1 MTTTEPSSNLPDSG
15 SLSEEEL
22 AEIERKFD
30 PETAFRPVFGKLA
43 ALISV
48 ALVCMALYHW
58 WASGFGTMRELV
70 HRGIHLSFVLSLV
83 FLLFSVQRKNPGAQ
97 TDADIPRAQLFGV
110 QIRYVVW
117 AAIALVAASV
127 IGVKPVLIA
136 ITIVAAWALLRNHFY
151 KFYEKFSLG
160 GVPVVDIVLA
170 ILAVVA
176 SMYLPLLPSELVAE
190 RVGNPGQFEVFMGTA
205 LLLLTLETARR
216 AVGPTLPIIALI
228 FILFAYFGPYAPG
241 ALKHGGSSW
250 LGIINHLY
258 MTNQGIYGIAIG
270 VMAQYV
276 FLFILFGVLATR
288 IGLGQLFIDMAMVL
302 AGRYAGG
309 PAKVAIFSSA
319 FMGTISGSSIANTV
333 TTGALTIPAMK
344 RIGYPSHFSGA
355 VEATSSTGGQ
365 ITPPILG
372 AAAFIMVEYL
382 EIPLRDVLAAA
393 LFPALLHYFGIFI
406 MVHLEAR
413 KLGLR
418 GLNKDE
424 MPNAVLV
431 LKQHW
436 LSIIPLIILVYLI
449 LSGKTPDYAAVFG
462 IAACVVVGVL
472 NPVNRLTFRD
482 LWNALVSGSKNTL
495 AVGAAAATV
504 GVVVGVVTL
513 TGVGFR
519 LGYVVVQTATEL
531 GDTVAAIWPLSMFSV
546 SQWALF
552 FSLVLIAISCIIMG
566 AGIPTTATYIILVAV
581 AAPALAA
588 LQVEPLVAHFFVFYY
603 GVLADITP
611 PVALAAYAAAGI
623 AGSNPFRT
631 GNTAFRLGI
640 AKALV
645 PFVFVY
651 SPALL
656 LVTDGFTWGAFTIT
670 LIGAM
675 AGISMIGCAFAGYL
689 FTAMSQWQRWW
700 TGLVSLFFIAP
711 GIKTMLIGFVLIM
724 PVLFLQWKGRSM
736 DYPAKHSGT
745 GSA

>member
-1 MTTTEPSSNLPDSG
+1 MSSDTTPELTPEQ
-15 SLSEEEL
+15 L

-30 PETAFRPVFGKLA
+30 PETAFRTTGKKLGFFIA
-43 ALISV
+43 G
-48 ALVCMALYHW
+48 ALVAMSVYHFY
-58 WASGFGTMRELV
+58 ASGFGLIREIL
-70 HRGIHLSFVLSLV
+70 HRGIHISFVLGLV
-83 FLLFSVQRKNPGAQ
+83 FLLFGVRRTHSGLA
-97 TDADIPRAQLFGV
+97 PRAWYRF
-110 QIRYVVW
+110 
-117 AAIALVAASV
+117 
-127 IGVKPVLIA
+127 
-136 ITIVAAWALLRNHFY
+136 
-151 KFYEKFSLG
+151 E
-160 GVPVVDIVLA
+160 GVPLIDMLFAVLA
-170 ILAVVA
+170 VGAA
-176 SMYLPLLPSELVAE
+176 MYLPLLPPEALAQ
-190 RVGNPGQFEVFMGTA
+190 RVGNPSPIDIFMGTA
-205 LLLLTLETARR
+205 LLLLTLEATRR
-216 AVGPTLPIIALI
+216 SVGPTLPIIGIL
-228 FILFAYFGPYAPG
+228 FIAFAYFGQVMPG

-288 IGLGQLFIDMAMVL
+288 IGLGQLFIDFAMVI
-302 AGRYAGG
+302 AGRYSGG

-344 RIGYPSHFSGA
+344 RVGYPPHFSGA
-355 VEATSSTGGQ
+355 VEATASTGGQ
-365 ITPPILG
+365 ITPPIMG

-382 EIPLRDVLAAA
+382 EIPLKDVLAAA

-406 MVHLEAR
+406 MVHLEAK

-418 GLNKDE
+418 GLRAEELPK
-424 MPNAVLV
+424 MGVV
-431 LKQHW
+431 LKDHW
-436 LSIIPLIILVYLI
+436 LSLIPLIILVYLI
-449 LSGKTPDYAAVFG
+449 LSGRTPDFAAVYG
-462 IAACVVVGVL
+462 IIACVVVGFL
-472 NPVNRLTFRD
+472 NPTHRLSIKD
-482 LWNALVSGSKNTL
+482 LWDSLAAGAKNTL

-519 LGYVVVQTATEL
+519 LGFVVIQTATDI
-531 GDTVAAIWPLSMFSV
+531 GTMLSSLPVLSYFSV
-546 SQWALF
+546 TQWALF
-552 FSLVLIAISCIIMG
+552 TSLILIAIACIIMG

-581 AAPALAA
+581 AAPALAQ

-623 AGSNPFRT
+623 AGSNPFKT

-656 LVTDGFTWGAFTIT
+656 LVANGFTWWAFTVT
-670 LIGAM
+670 LAGAM
-675 AGISMIGCAFAGYL
+675 MGIASLGIAFSGYCL
-689 FTAMSQWQRWW
+689 ATLNTWERWW
-700 TGLVSLFFIAP
+700 VALVSFLFIAP
-711 GIKTMLIGFVLIM
+711 GLATMGVGIVLMLPIAISQLKRRNRAT
-724 PVLFLQWKGRSM
+724 PV
-736 DYPAKHSGT
+736 A
-745 GSA
+745 

>member
-1 MTTTEPSSNLPDSG
+1 MNSDATPELTPEK
-15 SLSEEEL
+15 L
-22 AEIERKFD
+22 AEIEREFD
-30 PETAFRPVFGKLA
+30 PETAFRPTGKTLGFVIA
-43 ALISV
+43 AILVSMSV
-48 ALVCMALYHW
+48 YHFY
-58 WASGFGTMRELV
+58 ASGFGLVRELV
-70 HRGIHLSFVLSLV
+70 HRGIHLSFVLGLV
-83 FLLFSVQRKNPGAQ
+83 FLLFGVRKNDTLP
-97 TDADIPRAQLFGV
+97 P
-110 QIRYVVW
+110 
-117 AAIALVAASV
+117 
-127 IGVKPVLIA
+127 K
-136 ITIVAAWALLRNHFY
+136 AWYRFD
-151 KFYEKFSLG
+151 
-160 GVPVVDIVLA
+160 GVPLIDIVLVV
-170 ILAVVA
+170 LAVGA
-176 SMYLPLLPSELVAE
+176 AMYLPLLPAAALAQ
-190 RVGNPGQFEVFMGTA
+190 RVGNPSPSDIFMGSA
-205 LLLLTLETARR
+205 LLLLTLEATRR
-216 AVGPTLPIIALI
+216 SVGPTLPIIGLI
-228 FILFAYFGPYAPG
+228 FIGFAYFGPWMPG

-250 LGIINHLY
+250 LVIINHLY

-288 IGLGQLFIDMAMVL
+288 IGLGQLFIDMAMVI
-302 AGRYAGG
+302 AGRYSGG

-344 RIGYPSHFSGA
+344 RVGYPAHFAGA
-355 VEATSSTGGQ
+355 VEATASTGGQ

-406 MVHLEAR
+406 MVHLEAK

-418 GLNKDE
+418 GLRAEELPKLG
-424 MPNAVLV
+424 VV
-431 LKQHW
+431 LKDHW
-436 LSIIPLIILVYLI
+436 LSLIPLVILVYLI
-449 LSGKTPDYAAVFG
+449 LSGKTPDYAAVYG
-462 IAACVVVGVL
+462 IIACVVVGFL
-472 NPVNRLTFRD
+472 NPTHRLNIKD
-482 LWNALVSGSKNTL
+482 LWDSLAAGAKNTL

-519 LGYVVVQTATEL
+519 LGYVVVQTATDIGTFLSALPIL
-531 GDTVAAIWPLSMFSV
+531 GYFTVA
-546 SQWALF
+546 QWALF
-552 FSLVLIAISCIIMG
+552 TSLVLIAISCIIMG

-581 AAPALAA
+581 AAPALAV
-588 LQVEPLVAHFFVFYY
+588 LEVEPLVAHFFVFYY

-623 AGSNPFRT
+623 AGSNPFKT

-656 LVTDGFTWGAFTIT
+656 LVADGFTWWLFTIT

-675 AGISMIGCAFAGYL
+675 LGIASLGVAFSGYL
-689 FTAMSQWQRWW
+689 LAPLKKWERWW
-700 TGLVSLFFIAP
+700 VALVSFLFIAP
-711 GIKTMLIGFVLIM
+711 GVFTMAVGLVLMI
-724 PVLFLQWKGRSM
+724 PIAVLQFKRAPG
-736 DYPAKHSGT
+736 
-745 GSA
+745 

>member
-1 MTTTEPSSNLPDSG
+1 MPADTIPE
-15 SLSEEEL
+15 LSAKQL
-22 AEIERKFD
+22 AEIERKYD
-30 PETAFRPVFGKLA
+30 PETAFRATGKILGFWISA
-43 ALISV
+43 ALVAMSV
-48 ALVCMALYHW
+48 YHFY
-58 WASGFGTMRELV
+58 ASGFGLVRELV
-70 HRGIHLSFVLSLV
+70 HRGIHLSFVLGLV
-83 FLLFSVQRKNPGAQ
+83 FLLFGLRKSNNNMQ
-97 TDADIPRAQLFGV
+97 SK
-110 QIRYVVW
+110 VW
-117 AAIALVAASV
+117 Y
-127 IGVKPVLIA
+127 
-136 ITIVAAWALLRNHFY
+136 RFD
-151 KFYEKFSLG
+151 
-160 GVPVVDIVLA
+160 GVPLADMMMAVLA
-170 ILAVVA
+170 ITAA
-176 SMYLPLLPSELVAE
+176 MYLPLLPATALAQ
-190 RVGNPGQFEVFMGTA
+190 RVGNPSSLDIFMGTA
-205 LLLLTLETARR
+205 LLFLTLEATRR
-216 AVGPTLPIIALI
+216 SVGPTLPIIGLL
-228 FILFAYFGPYAPG
+228 FIAFAYFGPWMPG

-288 IGLGQLFIDMAMVL
+288 IGLGQLFIDLAMVI
-302 AGRYAGG
+302 AGRYSGG

-344 RIGYPSHFSGA
+344 KVGYPAHFSGA

-406 MVHLEAR
+406 MVHLEAK

-418 GLNKDE
+418 GLQEDE
-424 MPNAVLV
+424 LPKVSVV
-431 LKQHW
+431 LKDHW
-436 LSIIPLIILVYLI
+436 LSLIPLIILVYLI
-449 LSGKTPDYAAVFG
+449 LSGKTPDFAAVYG
-462 IAACVVVGVL
+462 IIACVVVGFL
-472 NPVNRLTFRD
+472 NPTHRLNFKD
-482 LWNALVSGSKNTL
+482 LWDSLASGAKNTL

-519 LGYVVVQTATEL
+519 LGYVVVQTATDIGTFFSSLPVL
-531 GDTVAAIWPLSMFSV
+531 GYFTVT
-546 SQWALF
+546 QWALF
-552 FSLVLIAISCIIMG
+552 TSLILIAIACVIMG
-566 AGIPTTATYIILVAV
+566 AGIPTTATYILLVAV
-581 AAPALAA
+581 AAPALAQ

-623 AGSNPFRT
+623 AGSNPFKT

-656 LVTDGFTWGAFTIT
+656 LVADGFTWWLFTIT

-675 AGISMIGCAFAGYL
+675 LGIASLGVAFSGFL
-689 FTAMSQWQRWW
+689 IVPLKKWERWW
-700 TGLVSLFFIAP
+700 VSVVSFLFIAP
-711 GIKTMLIGFVLIM
+711 GLITMTLGMILIIPIIGLQMKRKKLLQREGISQAGF
-724 PVLFLQWKGRSM
+724 G
-736 DYPAKHSGT
+736 HS
-745 GSA
+745 AD

>member
-1 MTTTEPSSNLPDSG
+1 MPADTIPE
-15 SLSEEEL
+15 LSAEQL
-22 AEIERKFD
+22 AEIERKYD
-30 PETAFRPVFGKLA
+30 SETAFRATGKILGFWISA
-43 ALISV
+43 ALVAMSV
-48 ALVCMALYHW
+48 YHFY
-58 WASGFGTMRELV
+58 ASGFGLVRELV
-70 HRGIHLSFVLSLV
+70 HRGIHLSFVLGLV
-83 FLLFSVQRKNPGAQ
+83 FLLFGLRKSNNNMQ
-97 TDADIPRAQLFGV
+97 SK
-110 QIRYVVW
+110 VW
-117 AAIALVAASV
+117 Y
-127 IGVKPVLIA
+127 
-136 ITIVAAWALLRNHFY
+136 RFD
-151 KFYEKFSLG
+151 
-160 GVPVVDIVLA
+160 GVPLADMIMAVLA
-170 ILAVVA
+170 ITAA
-176 SMYLPLLPSELVAE
+176 MYLPLLPATALAQ
-190 RVGNPGQFEVFMGTA
+190 RVGNPSSLDIFMGTA
-205 LLLLTLETARR
+205 LLFLTLEATRR
-216 AVGPTLPIIALI
+216 SVGPTLPIIGLL
-228 FILFAYFGPYAPG
+228 FIAFAYFGPWMPG

-288 IGLGQLFIDMAMVL
+288 IGLGQLFIDLAMVI
-302 AGRYAGG
+302 AGRYSGG

-344 RIGYPSHFSGA
+344 KVGYPAHFSGA

-406 MVHLEAR
+406 MVHLEAK

-418 GLNKDE
+418 GLQEDE
-424 MPNAVLV
+424 LPKVSVVLND
-431 LKQHW
+431 HW
-436 LSIIPLIILVYLI
+436 LSLIPLIILVYLI
-449 LSGKTPDYAAVFG
+449 LSGKTPDFAAVYG
-462 IAACVVVGVL
+462 IIACVVVGFL
-472 NPVNRLTFRD
+472 NPTHRLNFKD
-482 LWNALVSGSKNTL
+482 LWDSLASGAKNTL

-519 LGYVVVQTATEL
+519 LGYVVVQTATDIGTFFSSLPVL
-531 GDTVAAIWPLSMFSV
+531 GYFTVT
-546 SQWALF
+546 QWALF
-552 FSLVLIAISCIIMG
+552 TSLILIAIACVIMG

-581 AAPALAA
+581 AAPALAQ

-623 AGSNPFRT
+623 AGSNPFKT

-656 LVTDGFTWGAFTIT
+656 LVADGFTWWLFTVT

-675 AGISMIGCAFAGYL
+675 LGIASLGVAFSGFL
-689 FTAMSQWQRWW
+689 IVPLKKWERWW
-700 TGLVSLFFIAP
+700 VSVVSFLFIAP
-711 GIKTMLIGFVLIM
+711 GLITMTLGMILIIPIIGLQMKRKKLLQREGISQAGF
-724 PVLFLQWKGRSM
+724 G
-736 DYPAKHSGT
+736 HS
-745 GSA
+745 AD

>member
-1 MTTTEPSSNLPDSG
+1 MADPD
-15 SLSEEEL
+15 LTAEEL
-22 AEIERKFD
+22 HEIERKYD
-30 PETAFRPVFGKLA
+30 PELAFRPTGRGIAILV
-43 ALISV
+43 SV
-48 ALVCMALYHW
+48 CLVAMSAYHFY
-58 WASGFGTMRELV
+58 ASGFGLVREVL
-70 HRGIHLSFVLSLV
+70 HRGIHLSFVLGLV
-83 FLLFSVQRKNPGAQ
+83 FLLFSWRRSTSTALPAS
-97 TDADIPRAQLFGV
+97 TWYRISGV
-110 QIRYVVW
+110 PLLDLVF
-117 AAIALVAASV
+117 AIMAVAA
-127 IGVKPVLIA
+127 A
-136 ITIVAAWALLRNHFY
+136 
-151 KFYEKFSLG
+151 
-160 GVPVVDIVLA
+160 
-170 ILAVVA
+170 
-176 SMYLPLLPSELVAE
+176 MYLPLLPPAALSV
-190 RVGNPGQFEVFMGTA
+190 RVGNPSELDVLMGTA
-205 LLLLTLETARR
+205 LFVLTLEATRR
-216 AVGPTLPIIALI
+216 SVGPTLPIIALV
-228 FILFAYFGPYAPG
+228 FVAFAIFGPYAPG
-241 ALKHGGSSW
+241 ALKHGGASW
-250 LGIINHLY
+250 EGLINHLY

-288 IGLGQLFIDMAMVL
+288 IGLGQLFIDLAMVI

-344 RIGYPSHFSGA
+344 RVGYPAHFAGA

-382 EIPLRDVLAAA
+382 EIPLRDILAAA
-393 LFPALLHYFGIFI
+393 LFPAMLHYFGIFI

-418 GLNKDE
+418 GLRADE
-424 MPNAVLV
+424 LPNAGLV
-431 LKQHW
+431 LRQHW
-436 LSIIPLIILVYLI
+436 LSIIPLGILVYLI
-449 LSGKTPDYAAVFG
+449 LSGKTPDFAAVYG
-462 IAACVVVGVL
+462 IIACVVVGIL
-472 NPVNRLTFRD
+472 NPVNRLTLRD
-482 LWNALVSGSKNTL
+482 LWQALADGARNTL

-519 LGYVVVQTATEL
+519 LGYVVVQTATDM
-531 GDTVAAIWPLSMFSV
+531 GAMLSEMWLLSYFSLQ
-546 SQWALF
+546 QWALF
-552 FSLVLIAISCIIMG
+552 VSLILIAVSCIIMG

-581 AAPALAA
+581 AAPALAQ

-656 LVTDGFTWGAFTIT
+656 LVTDGFTWSAFSIT

-675 AGISMIGCAFAGYL
+675 LGIGGLGAAFSGYL
-689 FTAMSQWQRWW
+689 LAPMRGWERWAV
-700 TGLVSLFFIAP
+700 GLTSLLFIAP
-711 GIKTMLIGFVLIM
+711 GLMTMAIGLLLWSPILV
-724 PVLFLQWKGRSM
+724 LQWRKARL
-736 DYPAKHSGT
+736 
-745 GSA
+745 SAALPE

>member
-1 MTTTEPSSNLPDSG
+1 MAADLQADTTPAMTPEQ
-15 SLSEEEL
+15 L
-22 AEIERKFD
+22 AEIEREFD
-30 PETAFRPVFGKLA
+30 PETAFRPTGKNLGFLIA
-43 ALISV
+43 AILVSMSV
-48 ALVCMALYHW
+48 YHFY
-58 WASGFGTMRELV
+58 ASGFGLIRELV
-70 HRGIHLSFVLSLV
+70 HRGIHLSFVLGLV
-83 FLLFSVQRKNPGAQ
+83 FLLFGLRKSGNE
-97 TDADIPRAQLFGV
+97 
-110 QIRYVVW
+110 
-117 AAIALVAASV
+117 VAP
-127 IGVKPVLIA
+127 K
-136 ITIVAAWALLRNHFY
+136 AWYRFD
-151 KFYEKFSLG
+151 
-160 GVPVVDIVLA
+160 GVPLIDVALA
-170 ILAVVA
+170 ILAVA
-176 SMYLPLLPSELVAE
+176 AAMYLPLLPPEALAQ
-190 RVGNPGQFEVFMGTA
+190 RVGNPSPSDIFMGSC
-205 LLLLTLETARR
+205 LLILTLEATRR
-216 AVGPTLPIIALI
+216 SIGPTLPIIGLL
-228 FILFAYFGPYAPG
+228 FIGFAYFGPWMPG

-270 VMAQYV
+270 VMAKYV

-288 IGLGQLFIDMAMVL
+288 IGLGQLFIDIALVI
-302 AGRYAGG
+302 AGRYSGG

-344 RIGYPSHFSGA
+344 KVGYPAHFAAA

-382 EIPLRDVLAAA
+382 EIPLRDVLTAA

-406 MVHLEAR
+406 MVHLEAK

-418 GLNKDE
+418 GLRAEELPKLGV
-424 MPNAVLV
+424 VLRD
-431 LKQHW
+431 HW
-436 LSIIPLIILVYLI
+436 LSLIPLIILVYFI
-449 LSGKTPDYAAVFG
+449 LSGRTPDFAAVYG
-462 IAACVVVGVL
+462 IIACVVVGFL
-472 NPVNRLTFRD
+472 NPTHRLTIRD
-482 LWNALVSGSKNTL
+482 LWTSLAVGAKNTL

-519 LGYVVVQTATEL
+519 LGYVVVQTATDIGTFFSTLPVL
-531 GDTVAAIWPLSMFSV
+531 GYFTVG
-546 SQWALF
+546 QWTLF
-552 FSLVLIAISCIIMG
+552 TSLVLIAISCIIMG

-581 AAPALAA
+581 AAPALAQ

-623 AGSNPFRT
+623 AGSNPFKT

-656 LVTDGFTWGAFTIT
+656 LVADGFTWWLFTVT
-670 LIGAM
+670 LLGAM
-675 AGISMIGCAFAGYL
+675 LGIASLGVSFSGYL
-689 FTAMSQWQRWW
+689 FAPLKKWERWW
-700 TGLVSLFFIAP
+700 VALVSFLFIAP
-711 GIKTMLIGFVLIM
+711 GLATMAAGLILMLPIVI
-724 PVLFLQWKGRSM
+724 LQLRW
-736 DYPAKHSGT
+736 AK
-745 GSA
+745 AK